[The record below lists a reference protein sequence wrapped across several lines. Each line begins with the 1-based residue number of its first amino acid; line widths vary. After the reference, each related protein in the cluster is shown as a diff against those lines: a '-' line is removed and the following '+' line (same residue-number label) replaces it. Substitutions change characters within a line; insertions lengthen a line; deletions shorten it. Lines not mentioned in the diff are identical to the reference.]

1 VNPTTDS
8 ILNDLIETS
17 RDGEEGFN
25 RSFADTTNEE
35 LRAVFGAAARH
46 CRESA
51 HELEALLSPP
61 SAGSDKLHSVAAAV
75 HRGWA
80 SVKEVMTGR
89 DDVAILDECERAE
102 DYAKARYRRALDQE
116 LPYAIREVVERQY
129 RGVIANHDR
138 VRALRDS
145 YRAHAEVR

>member
-8 ILNDLIETS
+8 ILHDLIETS
-17 RDGEEGFN
+17 REGEEGFN
-25 RSFADTTNEE
+25 KAFAATTNEE

-51 HELEALLSPP
+51 HELEALLSP
-61 SAGSDKLHSVAAAV
+61 SAAGSEHSVAAAL
-75 HRGWA
+75 HRGWVSLREA
-80 SVKEVMTGR
+80 VTGG
-89 DDVAILDECERAE
+89 DDVAILEECERAE
-102 DYAKARYRRALDQE
+102 DYAKARYRRALEQG
-116 LPYAIREVVERQY
+116 LPYAIREVVERQN